1 MKMLVE
7 RNNFSKHLIPLFLL
21 IGLSGILALDHQFSY
36 ADSLASINS
45 PDYGLEDDNLEL
57 SGRILEVKKWSNIEY
72 QNLDSQLF
80 EPLTVKIKV
89 LTNADGCDKP
99 KIFYL
104 KKGINL
110 TALKKNN
117 ILMFTINKSSCG
129 KEKAL
134 VITEIHYWHQEKKE
148 K

>member
-7 RNNFSKHLIPLFLL
+7 RNNFSKHLIVLFLL
-21 IGLSGILALDHQFSY
+21 IGILGTLAFGHQFSY